1 MATDE
6 GVLIDARGL
15 SKVFDGVEVLGDA
28 DLRVEAGR
36 IHALVGANG
45 SGKSTLIKILS
56 GYHTPTRG
64 TVDMPADPGTG
75 LPAPMA
81 FVHQDLGLVE
91 TMSVQENIALAC
103 GFATAGGRI
112 KWRTVQAQAR
122 DLLTEFGVDVDPE
135 MPIGELGGTERRLVA
150 IARSSHSLGG
160 RRGVLVLDE
169 PTAALPPDEVHQVFE
184 LMRVIARRGSGV
196 LFVCHNLVE
205 TLAVAD
211 DVTVLRNGR
220 VVAQTL
226 AKDTSPELL
235 AQAMF
240 GGAVDAVGKTRKA
253 GHRTDEVGLRLQS
266 ISGKRVKELDLAVHV
281 GEVVGVTGL
290 VGCGKSELGRIIAG
304 AQKSTAGTIA
314 VRSSTPQSWRS
325 PDHAMTHGVAYV
337 PPDRRRSGGV
347 LTMQARENVTL
358 STVDT
363 FFTKG
368 RIDKK
373 AETKSVAAQMV
384 EVGAVPARPQQP
396 FAAFSGG
403 NQQKLVFARV
413 LRLAPKVV
421 VLDDPTQGVD
431 AETIPELY
439 RFIRSMAAQG
449 CAVVVITA
457 DIDELV
463 EVCDRVVV
471 LEDGRLVDDIEGND
485 VTIERIGSAVARG
498 SSAAVTA

>member
-1 MATDE
+1 MAADE

-15 SKVFDGVEVLGDA
+15 TKVFDGVEVLGDA
-28 DLRVEAGR
+28 DLRVVAGR

-56 GYHTPTRG
+56 GYHAPTAG
-64 TVDMPADPGTG
+64 TVGMTTDPATG
-75 LPAPMA
+75 QPPPMA

-91 TMSVQENIALAC
+91 TMSVAENIALAC
-103 GFATAGGRI
+103 GFATAAGRVR
-112 KWRTVQAQAR
+112 WRAVRAEAQQ
-122 DLLTEFGVDVDPE
+122 LLAEFGVDVDPGL
-135 MPIGELGGTERRLVA
+135 PIGELGGTERRLVA
-150 IARSSHSLGG
+150 IARASHSLGG

-220 VVAQTL
+220 VVAQTP
-226 AKDTSPELL
+226 APDTSPELL

-240 GGAVDAVGKTRKA
+240 GGAVASAAHARPPSS
-253 GHRTDEVGLRLQS
+253 RTADPGLTLTG
-266 ISGKRVKELDLAVHV
+266 ISGKRVTDIDLAVAA

-304 AQKSTAGTIA
+304 AQPATAGRIA
-314 VRSSTPQSWRS
+314 VGDGPAQTLRS
-325 PDHAMTHGVAYV
+325 PDHALARGIAYV

-358 STVDT
+358 STVGE
-363 FFTKG
+363 FFTRG
-368 RIDKK
+368 RIDKRT
-373 AETKSVAAQMV
+373 ETRSVAAQMV
-384 EVGAVPARPQQP
+384 EVGAVPARPDQA

-413 LRLAPKVV
+413 LRLDPRVV

-439 RFIRSMAAQG
+439 RFIRALAARG
-449 CAVVVITA
+449 CAVVVISA
-457 DIDELV
+457 DLDELV
-463 EVCDRVVV
+463 QVCDRVVV
-471 LEDGRLVDDIEGND
+471 LENGRRVEDIEGDD

-498 SSAAVTA
+498 SSPAVRS